1 MVLYPFPTRTVRCSC
16 CVLPKLR
23 CNLAL
28 TRLWGIVLQ
37 GSLKIFAKD
46 LVRTR
51 KSIQKFHQMGA
62 QLRGVEIRIAVST
75 PQFPRGFPVR

>member
-1 MVLYPFPTRTVRCSC
+1 
-16 CVLPKLR
+16 
-23 CNLAL
+23 
-28 TRLWGIVLQ
+28 VLQ

-62 QLRGVEIRIAVST
+62 QLRGVEIRIAVGS